1 MEFLCVGQTK
11 LKVVLSKAE
20 CDAYNIKSI
29 DSETKDKAP
38 RQSLRR
44 ILDLAQEA
52 SSFRVTNER
61 LLVQVYPLSDG
72 GCELFITKL
81 SAISER
87 ERRAVKASDEL
98 LTVGSRVSVYRFSSL
113 TELTL
118 ASRAVQDKTIPCDV
132 YRADNGEYYISVT
145 ETAMSGISDCEVLS
159 EFGERIRSL
168 PISVRGE
175 RGQLIVRDTGF
186 LVFSRL

>member
-38 RQSLRR
+38 RQSLRM
-44 ILDLAQEA
+44 ILDQAQEA

-145 ETAMSGISDCEVLS
+145 ETAMYGISDCEVLS

>member
-29 DSETKDKAP
+29 DSETKDKAT

-44 ILDLAQEA
+44 ILDQAQEA

-159 EFGERIRSL
+159 EFGERIRTL
-168 PISVRGE
+168 PISVKGE

>member
-29 DSETKDKAP
+29 DSETKDKAL

-44 ILDLAQEA
+44 IFDQAQEA

-159 EFGERIRSL
+159 EFGERIRTL
-168 PISVRGE
+168 PLSVKGE